1 MDRQFPALSCS
12 MDGSA
17 DQDRISL
24 AHGEGARA
32 SRRLLLEFI
41 LPRLHAS
48 RRQAEVGNHP
58 SEKDS
63 IGAII
68 QDAAEIVTNQRQL
81 AFCTDSHTIT
91 PLFFPGGDL
100 GSLAIFGTVNDLA
113 VSGAVPRWIS
123 LSLILEEGL
132 KLSVLGAILDSCALA
147 ASQCQ
152 VEIVTGDTK
161 VVPRGAVDAIFLN
174 TSGIGEFYETP
185 PPGPSSIQVGDRIIV
200 SSSIGRHGTA
210 VLGLRNGL
218 KWSSGF
224 CSDCRTVFPAIRAL
238 RSGLPSGIR
247 CMRDATRGGVGAVLQ
262 EWARECQLS
271 LQLNDSA
278 IPVSAE
284 VRGACELFGIDPLYL
299 ANEGTFVAVVAA
311 EVASQAVGAIQ
322 KCPGFEDAAEIGDVH
337 PRGISPVTTSRIGGR
352 IRPLDEP
359 TGAPLPRIC

>member
-1 MDRQFPALSCS
+1 MDRLFPALSCPI
-12 MDGSA
+12 DGSA
-17 DQDRISL
+17 DQERISL

-41 LPRLHAS
+41 LPRLQAKRSQTEVDS
-48 RRQAEVGNHP
+48 RQP
-58 SEKDS
+58 EKDS
-63 IGAII
+63 IRAVI
-68 QDAAEIVTNQRQL
+68 QDAAQIVTNQRQL

-100 GSLAIFGTVNDLA
+100 GSLAIYGTVNDLA

-132 KLSVLGAILDSCALA
+132 KLSVLGTILDSCALA
-147 ASQCQ
+147 ASECH

-174 TSGIGEFYETP
+174 TSGIGEFYDAP
-185 PPGPSSIQVGDRIIV
+185 PPGPSSIQAGDRIIL

-210 VLGLRNGL
+210 VLGLRHGL
-218 KWSSGF
+218 KWSSEF

-238 RSGLPSGIR
+238 RTGVPTGIR
-247 CMRDATRGGVGAVLQ
+247 CMRDATRGGVGAVLH
-262 EWARECQLS
+262 EWARECRLS
-271 LQLNDSA
+271 LQLHDSA
-278 IPVSAE
+278 VPVSAE
-284 VRGACELFGIDPLYL
+284 VRGACELFGIDPLHL

-311 EVASQAVGAIQ
+311 DVASQAVAAIRN
-322 KCPGFEDAAEIGDVH
+322 CPGFEDAAEIGDVQ
-337 PRGISPVTTSRIGGR
+337 PMGISPVTVSRIGGR

>member
-1 MDRQFPALSCS
+1 MDQHLPALSCPVEAS
-12 MDGSA
+12 E
-17 DQDRISL
+17 DQEVISL

-41 LPRLHAS
+41 LPRLHK
-48 RRQAEVGNHP
+48 RRHQTQVLSNLSGGNFVG
-58 SEKDS
+58 
-63 IGAII
+63 GVI
-68 QDAAEIVTNQRQL
+68 QDAAEIITNRQQL

-91 PLFFPGGDL
+91 PLIFPGGDL
-100 GSLAIFGTVNDLA
+100 GSLAVFGTVNDLA
-113 VSGAVPRWIS
+113 VAGAVPRWIS

-132 KLSVLGAILDSCALA
+132 RLSTLGAILESCASA
-147 ASQCQ
+147 ASECG

-174 TSGIGEFYETP
+174 TSGIGEFHDAP

-218 KWSSGF
+218 KWSSDF
-224 CSDCRTVFPAIRAL
+224 CSDCRTVFPAILAL
-238 RSGLPSGIR
+238 RRSLPSGIR

-262 EWARECQLS
+262 EWAWERGLT
-271 LQLNDSA
+271 LNLNESA
-278 IPVSAE
+278 IPVSSE
-284 VRGACELFGIDPLYL
+284 VRGACELFGIDPLHL

-311 EVASQAVGAIQ
+311 EVASKAVSAIRL
-322 KCPGFEDAAEIGDVH
+322 CDGFADAADIGEVH
-337 PRGISPVTTSRIGGR
+337 PRGISPVSIRRFGGR